1 MSEASLELW
10 EQLVALHQ
18 ALDEAQIPHAF
29 GGALAL
35 AYCARPR
42 STDDIDVNVA
52 VAPAELDRVLAAL
65 PAGVELTGKE
75 TTLAARDGQLRLWWG
90 RTAID
95 IFFVQHPFHDDI
107 ARHARIVPFA
117 DIEIPVISGEHLV
130 VCKAMFDRTK
140 DWQDID
146 AIAHAGTTDLTEA
159 LRWLTELLGSHAPQ
173 VAHLQ
178 AVAGEANR
186 PQGPA
191 PAPGEAETRTRVNA
205 IFQRPAVPDTTKNP
219 HP

>member
-10 EQLVALHQ
+10 EQLVALHR

-75 TTLAARDGQLRLWWG
+75 TTLAASDGQLRLWWG

-146 AIAHAGTTDLTEA
+146 AIAHAGTGARRSGNQDSCECHIPTAGGDRHHQKPAPLKSTIGYWKTGV
-159 LRWLTELLGSHAPQ
+159 LPLGSP
-173 VAHLQ
+173 L
-178 AVAGEANR
+178 GS
-186 PQGPA
+186 PS
-191 PAPGEAETRTRVNA
+191 
-205 IFQRPAVPDTTKNP
+205 
-219 HP
+219 